1 MILVRHPAYWLYRG
15 VTSLIEPGV
24 DRFLARRVRRGKE
37 DAARCNERKGV
48 PGYARPTGRL
58 IWLHG
63 ASVGESLAVLPLIER
78 LTERGFAVLVT
89 TGTVSSAA
97 ILAHRLPPA
106 AIHQFVPLDVP
117 RFLRGFLDH
126 WRPDLVILAES
137 ELWPNLIAEV
147 GRRGPPL
154 VVVNARMSPRSFRTW
169 RRLPSFARAMLAG
182 ITLCLAQSDDD
193 ATRLIEL
200 GAARVTTAGNLKFD
214 GSPPPADAATVED
227 LAGRIGSRPVWVA
240 ASTHAEEEA
249 IVLGAHRRLLPR
261 YPDLLTIVVPR
272 QTERG
277 GSIVERT
284 GAEGL
289 RADLRSAGQPPGPDT
304 QVYVAD
310 TMGELGL
317 FYRLVTAVFIGKSL
331 AGGGGQNPI
340 EAAKLGCAI
349 LHGPLIGNFQDVYR
363 LLDED
368 HGAAM
373 VADGE
378 ALARML
384 DQLFADAAEL
394 RRMGQAASD
403 AVARGGG
410 ATDRIMEAI
419 DPILRG
425 VFATDAG

>member
-1 MILVRHPAYWLYRG
+1 
-15 VTSLIEPGV
+15 
-24 DRFLARRVRRGKE
+24 
-37 DAARCNERKGV
+37 
-48 PGYARPTGRL
+48 
-58 IWLHG
+58 
-63 ASVGESLAVLPLIER
+63 
-78 LTERGFAVLVT
+78 
-89 TGTVSSAA
+89 
-97 ILAHRLPPA
+97 
-106 AIHQFVPLDVP
+106 
-117 RFLRGFLDH
+117 
-126 WRPDLVILAES
+126 
-137 ELWPNLIAEV
+137 
-147 GRRGPPL
+147 
-154 VVVNARMSPRSFRTW
+154 
-169 RRLPSFARAMLAG
+169 MLAG

-214 GSPPPADAATVED
+214 GSPPPADASTVED

-277 GSIVERT
+277 GPIVERA